1 MDGIFRKLTPIVLIL
16 LGLSVWFEPQVIPDA
31 GVLRFVVG
39 VLCLYTALLVFE
51 RHRMELRFTQVLGSF
66 KQFYSERAA
75 GAGSVDKDKGL
86 EAVRILVAALDS
98 PEAAVRETAEE
109 NLKRLTGKD
118 FGSDS
123 AAWTGW
129 LTEAHAGSTGGGAEA
144 S

>member
-1 MDGIFRKLTPIVLIL
+1 MDGFLRKLTPIVLVL
-16 LGLSVWFEPQVIPDA
+16 LGLSVWIEPQVMPDA

-51 RHRMELRFTQVLGSF
+51 RQRMELRFTQVLGSF
-66 KQFYSERAA
+66 KQFYSERSAAA
-75 GAGSVDKDKGL
+75 GPVDKEKGL

-98 PEAAVRETAEE
+98 PEPAVRETAEE

-123 AAWTGW
+123 SAWTGW
-129 LTEAHAGSTGGGAEA
+129 LAEAQAGSTEGGAEV